1 LVIFNNEETFFCSFL
16 KIEKQKIS
24 KLILQKRLSRNRLRF
39 CVPIYQYS
47 VCNKR
52 AKNKQKN
59 NSCFFKLTLII
70 HLFFELK
77 QVTVY
82 LNTLLL
88 LSVFKLKRNLKEQS
102 TIQYNLHMNYQTMR
116 LTIMHYSH
124 FTPISPP
131 NLFAEVHY

>member
-1 LVIFNNEETFFCSFL
+1 VYQYINTLFVIKGRKTNKKIIVVFL
-16 KIEKQKIS
+16 K
-24 KLILQKRLSRNRLRF
+24 
-39 CVPIYQYS
+39 
-47 VCNKR
+47 
-52 AKNKQKN
+52 
-59 NSCFFKLTLII
+59 TLII